1 MRMDRDR
8 QDGDTKAAAPPRR
21 HAGSLPATG
30 LLAVAVGLVPWS
42 GECREAEPGP
52 APAAEKTPAESAG
65 EDDVK
70 RPLMVSEAALP
81 EGFPPP
87 GPVNAVIVKTYP
99 AHRLARAT
107 QGKAADGMFMKLFR
121 HIERNKISMTAP
133 VVMDWPGGELPDAAP
148 PRQPA
153 GRGGQP
159 EAMAFLYGKASI
171 GAAGADPDDPAVVV
185 EDVPET
191 TVVSIG
197 LRGGY
202 DEATLD
208 RGVEKLQAFLAEHP
222 EWTPAGPPRSLAYN
236 SPFVPSFA
244 KYSEAQIPVV
254 PTPPAKP
261 QP

>member
-1 MRMDRDR
+1 MNHFGPVASRE
-8 QDGDTKAAAPPRR
+8 AP
-21 HAGSLPATG
+21 ALPVRERLTAG
-30 LLAVAVGLVPWS
+30 LLAITLAGGHVPGS
-42 GECREAEPGP
+42 INGRAAEPGAVA
-52 APAAEKTPAESAG
+52 APDADRADATA

-87 GPVNAVIVKTYP
+87 GPVNTVIVKTYP

-107 QGKAADGMFMKLFR
+107 QGRAADGMFMKLFR
-121 HIERNKISMTAP
+121 HIERNKIAMTAP
-133 VVMDWPGGELPDAAP
+133 VVMDWPGDEAADAAAP
-148 PRQPA
+148 PAEKPA
-153 GRGGQP
+153 RRGGQP
-159 EAMAFLYGKASI
+159 EAMAFLYGKATI
-171 GAAGADPDDPAVVV
+171 GAAGADPADAAVVV

-208 RGVEKLQAFLAEHP
+208 RGVEKLRAFLAEHP
-222 EWTPAGPPRSLAYN
+222 EWTAAGPPRSLAYN
-236 SPFVPSFA
+236 SPFVPAFA

-254 PTPPAKP
+254 QTPPAKP
-261 QP
+261 